1 MYPQAQRFP
10 QLFWGLIAL
19 AAGLVISALAGASA
33 LRDIKR
39 ANDEVTVTGSARRP
53 IRSDLLIW
61 RASVTSQ
68 KPSLPPAYQELKA
81 YTDRIRSY
89 LRAQGVPDSVVT
101 IRSIETAA
109 IPEVLEGGRET
120 GRILGYRLTKSFEIR
135 SGDVDGVTRLS
146 QRATELINE
155 GIPLVSP
162 PPEYLY
168 TRLADERVRML
179 AEATEDA
186 RARAEVI
193 AKSAGSEIG
202 PVRDARMGV
211 FQITPRHSTEV
222 SDYGINDVTS
232 LEKDITAVVKVT
244 FAVR

>member
-1 MYPQAQRFP
+1 M
-10 QLFWGLIAL
+10 
-19 AAGLVISALAGASA
+19 
-33 LRDIKR
+33 
-39 ANDEVTVTGSARRP
+39 
-53 IRSDLLIW
+53 
-61 RASVTSQ
+61 
-68 KPSLPPAYQELKA
+68 
-81 YTDRIRSY
+81 
-89 LRAQGVPDSVVT
+89 T

-120 GRILGYRLTKSFEIR
+120 GRILGYRLTQSFEIR
-135 SGDVDGVTRLS
+135 SGDVDGITRLS